1 MMHRKPQLLS
11 PPPMSLVWGLGIVV
25 LSFATPVSPALGE
38 FVPPDRGTPGRLE
51 GAGTRWSDP
60 SEAEP
65 RDQPLFDTVRG
76 SCASSPDVNARPLTL
91 LVPPDIWGITLQ
103 EYPRFFVYVPPLPDE
118 AKLEFA
124 VTQWEYLDGEE
135 GQEIRD
141 RQVYVGQVSPP
152 EEGGILPLEL
162 PREDEEGNPVTPLA
176 VGQDY
181 TWFVRI
187 LCNPEAP
194 TSFGPDIWRE
204 AWVTRLAPTPEFA
217 AELEEAS
224 MSQQVGLLAETGV
237 WYDALDRLAE
247 LRSRADEDESN
258 VEQRWQQFLDLVE
271 SQ

>member
-1 MMHRKPQLLS
+1 
-11 PPPMSLVWGLGIVV
+11 MSLFWGLGILV
-25 LSFATPVSPALGE
+25 LSVGTLASPALGE

-51 GAGTRWSDP
+51 GAGTRWSP
-60 SEAEP
+60 SQTEP

-91 LVPPDIWGITLQ
+91 LVPPDILGITLQ
-103 EYPRFFVYVPPLPDE
+103 EYPRFFVYVPPLPEE
-118 AKLEFA
+118 ARLEFA
-124 VTQWEYLDGEE
+124 VTQWEYLDGEQGE
-135 GQEIRD
+135 EIRD
-141 RQVYVGQVSPP
+141 REVYVGQVSPP
-152 EEGGILPLEL
+152 EEGGILPLQL
-162 PREDEEGNPVTPLA
+162 PQQDDEGNSVTPLA

-187 LCNPEAP
+187 LCNPESP

-217 AELEEAS
+217 AELEDAS
-224 MSQQVGLLAETGV
+224 LSQQVGLLAETGV

-258 VEQRWQQFLDLVE
+258 VEQRWQQFLDWVE